1 MSKKKQ
7 CGERSKRTGKH
18 ASRLAQA
25 RSAAVLLA
33 PGPEW
38 DIAQQ
43 CYERLTEE
51 EVIKRS
57 QDMNKLDTD
66 ITQAR
71 ELAKGN
77 NLFGSREERLA
88 KKFAELKEWENKLRL
103 CQIDVD
109 QRFAEVNGKKIVLK
123 KSEDLVVKEKD
134 KLMVERQKLD
144 AMRRQLTMHQGEVSA
159 KISELAEETTK
170 RAKLILENNKRVEN
184 MEVVVK
190 RMTEERDAAVFE
202 CKQALDRAA
211 TAESKAKLSEEKE
224 SRALLKYQESTDKL
238 KNAERFLND
247 VTIREKQLQ
256 KSIFEH
262 ESLVEDFTE
271 RKKELTTQEAAMDT
285 RKKTLKQK
293 EDNIMS
299 SVNAH
304 AKQLDDYKEKEKE
317 LEKLKKNFQ
326 ELTDVIKTERLVLNK
341 RRDDFQRE
349 HSKLDVLRKGIGART
364 VDVEEREK
372 ALKKLLEDAE
382 LKQRLARNIKSEW
395 EDKIIAIEAREQ
407 VCKEAE
413 IALESNKKQLEETRL
428 NLENER
434 KRLKILDRH
443 LQQFGEDCETQRE
456 INEQES
462 KRLAEEW
469 VVFNETNGTN
479 P

>member
-7 CGERSKRTGKH
+7 CSERSKRTGKH

-38 DIAQQ
+38 DIAEQ
-43 CYERLTEE
+43 CYEPLTQE

-57 QDMNKLDTD
+57 QEMNKLDTN
-66 ITQAR
+66 IKQAR
-71 ELAKGN
+71 ELAKVN
-77 NLFGSREERLA
+77 NLFGSREERLG

-109 QRFAEVNGKKIVLK
+109 QRFAEVNEKNVVLK
-123 KSEDLVVKEKD
+123 NSEDLVVKEKD

-170 RAKLILENNKRVEN
+170 RAKLTMENNKRVEN

-202 CKQALDRAA
+202 CKEALDRAA

-224 SRALLKYQESTDKL
+224 SRALSKYQESTDKL
-238 KNAERFLND
+238 KNAEKILND

-256 KSIFEH
+256 KSISEH
-262 ESLVEDFTE
+262 EAQIEDFTE
-271 RKKELTTQEAAMDT
+271 RKKELVTKEGDMDT
-285 RKKTLKQK
+285 RMKIMKRK
-293 EDNIMS
+293 EDNIIS
-299 SVNAH
+299 RVNAH
-304 AKQLDDYKEKEKE
+304 AKQLDEYKEKEKE
-317 LEKLKKNFQ
+317 LQKLKKNVQ
-326 ELTDVIKTERLVLNK
+326 ELTDVLKTERLVLNK
-341 RRDDFQRE
+341 QREDFQRE
-349 HSKLDVLRKGIGART
+349 YSQLDVLRKGIEART

-382 LKQRLARNIKSEW
+382 SKQRLARSIKSEW
-395 EDKIIAIEAREQ
+395 EDKIIAIETREQ
-407 VCKEAE
+407 VCMQTEIVQEA
-413 IALESNKKQLEETRL
+413 NKKQLEETRL

-434 KRLKILDRH
+434 KRLKNLDRH

-456 INEQES
+456 INGQES
-462 KRLAEEW
+462 KRLAREW
-469 VVFNETNGTN
+469 VVFNEMKGTKS
-479 P
+479 